1 MSSVCYLQI
10 AIASP
15 LRQYFDYLPP
25 KGICQSDLCIGSRV
39 EVPFGR
45 RTMIGILMGI
55 SDHSE
60 VSPDKLRAALKI
72 LDSEPLLSTE
82 IMSLLQWASDYYHH
96 PIGDAM
102 QHALP
107 VLLRQGK
114 AATARTETVWQLTDA
129 GRCAG
134 TDELKRA
141 PKQAALLQQLLSTP
155 DTPLGKDDFNQQ
167 HSHWRAPIAALVKR
181 GWVAAQQQ
189 RGLLTQTAIADSAP
203 DLNEEQCAAIARV
216 TSAANHFQTYLLDGV
231 TGSGKTEVYLGIIEQ
246 ILSLGQQALVLVPEI
261 SLTPQT
267 VSRFQRRFN
276 VPIAVMHSGLGQ
288 SERLDAWL
296 AARNGEARIVIGT
309 RSALFT
315 PMAKL
320 GVIIIDEEH
329 DSSFKQQK
337 GFRYHARDLAVLRAR
352 QLNIPIMLGSA
363 TPSLESLVN
372 VEQGRYQ
379 SLLLSCR
386 TSKAT
391 PPPIRTIDLR
401 GQPIESGLS
410 RTLLENVRDHLAR
423 DEQVLLFLNRRGYAP
438 TLCCHD
444 CGWIAD
450 CPRCDAKLTLHAAS
464 QRLRCHHCTT
474 EQSMPAHCPEC
485 GSTELRALGQGTE
498 RIESTLETLF
508 PNVDIV
514 RVDRDTTRR
523 KDAMQT
529 MLDKIHSGNK
539 AILVGTQMLA
549 KGHDFPNVTLVGIL
563 DADQGLFGID
573 FRASESMAQ
582 QIIQVAGRAGRA
594 DKPGQVLVQTYHPD
608 HPLLQTLLTQG
619 YPAFAKQAIQE
630 RRDIELPPYSSMAL
644 LRAEASQRALPMAF
658 LSKAYSTA
666 ISCGSHGIE
675 LLGPLPAPMERR
687 AGRYRAQLLLQASER
702 KPLQQLLQKL
712 LPALDKLAESRRVRW
727 SIDVDPVDTL

>member
-1 MSSVCYLQI
+1 M
-10 AIASP
+10 
-15 LRQYFDYLPP
+15 
-25 KGICQSDLCIGSRV
+25 
-39 EVPFGR
+39 
-45 RTMIGILMGI
+45 
-55 SDHSE
+55 
-60 VSPDKLRAALKI
+60 
-72 LDSEPLLSTE
+72 
-82 IMSLLQWASDYYHH
+82 
-96 PIGDAM
+96 
-102 QHALP
+102 
-107 VLLRQGK
+107 
-114 AATARTETVWQLTDA
+114 
-129 GRCAG
+129 
-134 TDELKRA
+134 
-141 PKQAALLQQLLSTP
+141 
-155 DTPLGKDDFNQQ
+155 
-167 HSHWRAPIAALVKR
+167 
-181 GWVAAQQQ
+181 QQ
-189 RGLLTQTAIADSAP
+189 RGLLSQETMTDSAP
-203 DLNEEQCAAIARV
+203 DLNDEQLAAIQTV
-216 TSAANHFQTYLLDGV
+216 SADIDTFQSYLLDGV
-231 TGSGKTEVYLGIIEQ
+231 TGSGKTEVYLGIIQ
-246 ILSLGQQALVLVPEI
+246 HVLSQGKQALVLVPEI

-267 VSRFQRRFN
+267 VSRFQRRFQ

-296 AARNGEARIVIGT
+296 AARSGEARIVIGT

-315 PMAKL
+315 PMAKP

-329 DSSFKQQK
+329 DNSFKQQK

-352 QLNIPIMLGSA
+352 KLNIPVILGSA

-379 SLLLSCR
+379 SLILSRR

-410 RTLLENVRDHLAR
+410 RTLIENITDHLKR

-450 CPRCDAKLTLHAAS
+450 CPRCDAKLTLHAAN

-474 EQSMPAHCPEC
+474 EQSMPANCPEC

-508 PNVDIV
+508 PNTDIV
-514 RVDRDTTRR
+514 RVDRDSTRR

-529 MLDKIHSGNK
+529 MLNKIHEGNK

-608 HPLLQTLLTQG
+608 HALLQTLLQQG

-630 RRDIELPPYSSMAL
+630 RRDIELPPYSSMVL

-658 LSKAYSTA
+658 LSKAYAAA
-666 ISCGSHGIE
+666 IRCGSKGIE

-702 KPLQQLLQKL
+702 KPLQLLLKKL
-712 LPALDKLAESRRVRW
+712 LSELDKLPEARRVRW

>member
-1 MSSVCYLQI
+1 MSSACYLQI

-15 LRQYFDYLPP
+15 LRQHFDYLPP
-25 KGICQSDLCIGSRV
+25 KESSAPDYQPGVRV

-45 RTMIGILMGI
+45 RTLTGILLGTSQH
-55 SDHSE
+55 SDVPSE
-60 VSPDKLRAALKI
+60 KLRPALQI

-82 IMSLLQWASDYYHH
+82 IMSLIKWASDYYHH

-114 AATARTETVWQLTDA
+114 AASARCETVWQLSESGQSADIN
-129 GRCAG
+129 
-134 TDELKRA
+134 DLKRA
-141 PKQAALLQQLLSTP
+141 PKQAALLTQLQNQADTALS
-155 DTPLGKDDFNQQ
+155 KEDFNQQ
-167 HSHWRAPIAALVKR
+167 HSHWRTPLAALIKR
-181 GWVAAQQQ
+181 GWVNEIKR
-189 RGLLTQTAIADSAP
+189 RGLLSNDVGTDSAP
-203 DLNEEQCAAIARV
+203 ALNDEQRNAINTVVEHAD
-216 TSAANHFQTYLLDGV
+216 HYQCLLLDGV
-231 TGSGKTEVYLGIIEQ
+231 TGSGKTEVYLGVIQ
-246 ILSLGQQALVLVPEI
+246 QMLAQGKQALVLVPEI

-288 SERLDAWL
+288 RERLDAWL
-296 AARNGEARIVIGT
+296 SARSGEARIVIGT

-315 PMAKL
+315 PMANL

-329 DSSFKQQK
+329 DNSFKQQK

-352 QLNIPIMLGSA
+352 RLDIPIILGSA

-372 VEQGRYQ
+372 VEQERYQ
-379 SLLLSCR
+379 RLVLSRR
-386 TSKAT
+386 TSTAT
-391 PPPIRTIDLR
+391 PPSLRTIDLR

-410 RTLLENVRDHLAR
+410 RSLLEVVGEHLQR

-444 CGWIAD
+444 CGWISD

-464 QRLRCHHCTT
+464 QRLRCHHCGT

-498 RIESTLETLF
+498 RIETTLESLF
-508 PNVDIV
+508 PNIDIL
-514 RVDRDTTRR
+514 RIDRDTTRR
-523 KDAMQT
+523 KGAMQA
-529 MLDKIHSGNK
+529 MLDRIHHGKK

-582 QIIQVAGRAGRA
+582 QITQVAGRAGRA
-594 DKPGQVLVQTYHPD
+594 QKPGQVLVQTYHPD
-608 HPLLQTLLTQG
+608 HPLLQKLLTQG

-630 RRDIELPPYSSMAL
+630 RRDIELPPYTSMAL

-658 LSKAYSTA
+658 LSKAYETA
-666 ISCGSHGIE
+666 IACGSQHIE

-687 AGRYRAQLLLQASER
+687 AGRYRAQLLLQANER

-712 LPALDKLAESRRVRW
+712 LPELDKLPEARRVRW

>member
-1 MSSVCYLQI
+1 
-10 AIASP
+10 
-15 LRQYFDYLPP
+15 
-25 KGICQSDLCIGSRV
+25 
-39 EVPFGR
+39 
-45 RTMIGILMGI
+45 
-55 SDHSE
+55 
-60 VSPDKLRAALKI
+60 
-72 LDSEPLLSTE
+72 
-82 IMSLLQWASDYYHH
+82 
-96 PIGDAM
+96 
-102 QHALP
+102 
-107 VLLRQGK
+107 
-114 AATARTETVWQLTDA
+114 
-129 GRCAG
+129 
-134 TDELKRA
+134 
-141 PKQAALLQQLLSTP
+141 
-155 DTPLGKDDFNQQ
+155 
-167 HSHWRAPIAALVKR
+167 
-181 GWVAAQQQ
+181 
-189 RGLLTQTAIADSAP
+189 
-203 DLNEEQCAAIARV
+203 
-216 TSAANHFQTYLLDGV
+216 
-231 TGSGKTEVYLGIIEQ
+231 
-246 ILSLGQQALVLVPEI
+246 
-261 SLTPQT
+261 
-267 VSRFQRRFN
+267 
-276 VPIAVMHSGLGQ
+276 
-288 SERLDAWL
+288 
-296 AARNGEARIVIGT
+296 
-309 RSALFT
+309 
-315 PMAKL
+315 
-320 GVIIIDEEH
+320 VIIIDEEH

-352 QLNIPIMLGSA
+352 QLDIPIMLGSA
-363 TPSLESLVN
+363 TPSLESLAN

-379 SLLLSCR
+379 QLILSRR

-410 RTLLENVRDHLAR
+410 RTLIENITEHLGR

-474 EQSMPAHCPEC
+474 EQPMPANCPEC

-508 PNVDIV
+508 PNIDIV

-523 KDAMQT
+523 KDSMQT
-529 MLDKIHSGNK
+529 MINKIHEGNK

-594 DKPGQVLVQTYHPD
+594 DKPGKVLVQTYHPD
-608 HPLLQTLLTQG
+608 HPLLQTLLVQG

-630 RRDIELPPYSSMAL
+630 RRDVELPPYSSMVL

-658 LSKAYSTA
+658 LSSAYAAA
-666 ISCGSHGIE
+666 ISCGSQDIE

-702 KPLQQLLQKL
+702 KPLQQLLKKL
-712 LPALDKLAESRRVRW
+712 LPQLDKLPEARRVRW

>member
-1 MSSVCYLQI
+1 MSCARYLHI

-15 LRQYFDYLPP
+15 LRQHFDYLPP
-25 KGICQSDLCIGSRV
+25 KEASHAEFLPGSRV
-39 EVPFGR
+39 QVPFGR
-45 RTMIGILMGI
+45 RTVTGILLSVSNH
-55 SDHSE
+55 SDVPSQ
-60 VSPDKLRAALKI
+60 KLRPALKL
-72 LDSEPLLSTE
+72 LDSEPLLSAE

-114 AATARTETVWQLTDA
+114 PADARHETVWQLSEQGLSADIS
-129 GRCAG
+129 
-134 TDELKRA
+134 ELKRA
-141 PKQAALLQQLLSTP
+141 PKQAALFQQLQSQPDSPLS
-155 DTPLGKDDFNQQ
+155 KDDFNHQ
-167 HSHWRAPIAALVKR
+167 HSHWRAPLAALVKR
-181 GWVAAQQQ
+181 GWVNEIER
-189 RGLLTQTAIADSAP
+189 RGLLSKVTNTDTP
-203 DLNEEQCAAIARV
+203 PELNDEQIAAINKIAEH
-216 TSAANHFQTYLLDGV
+216 ANAYQCLLLNGV
-231 TGSGKTEVYLGIIEQ
+231 TGSGKTEVYLGVIQQ
-246 ILSLGQQALVLVPEI
+246 ILAQGKQALVLVPEI

-288 SERLDAWL
+288 RERLDAWL
-296 AARNGEARIVIGT
+296 SARSGEARIVIGT

-315 PMAKL
+315 PMAEL

-329 DSSFKQQK
+329 DNSFKQQK

-352 QLNIPIMLGSA
+352 QLNIPIILGSA

-379 SLLLSCR
+379 QLLLNQR
-386 TSKAT
+386 TSKAS
-391 PPPIRTIDLR
+391 PPQIRTIDLR

-410 RTLLENVRDHLAR
+410 RSLLENITEHLQR

-444 CGWIAD
+444 CGWISG
-450 CPRCDAKLTLHAAS
+450 CTRCDAKLTLHAAS
-464 QRLRCHHCTT
+464 QRLRCHHCGT

-498 RIESTLETLF
+498 RIETTLATLF
-508 PNVDIV
+508 PHVDIL
-514 RVDRDTTRR
+514 RIDRDTTRR
-523 KDAMQT
+523 KGAMQE
-529 MLDKIHSGNK
+529 MLDRIHHGKK

-594 DKPGQVLVQTYHPD
+594 DKPGHILVQTYHPD
-608 HPLLQTLLTQG
+608 HPLLLKLLKQG
-619 YPAFAKQAIQE
+619 YPVFAKQAIQE
-630 RRDIELPPYSSMAL
+630 RREIELPPYTSMAL
-644 LRAEASQRALPMAF
+644 LRAEASQRTLPMAF

-666 ISCGSHGIE
+666 ISCGSQHIE

-687 AGRYRAQLLLQASER
+687 AGRYRAQLLLQSAER

-712 LPALDKLAESRRVRW
+712 LPELDKLTEARRVRW

>member
-1 MSSVCYLQI
+1 MSTACYLNI

-15 LRQYFDYLPP
+15 LRQHFDYLPP
-25 KGICQSDLCIGSRV
+25 KGLNPTDFQLGSRFL
-39 EVPFGR
+39 VPFGK
-45 RTMIGILMGI
+45 RTVTGILIGISEH
-55 SDHSE
+55 SD
-60 VSPDKLRAALKI
+60 VPPTKLRAALKL
-72 LDSEPLLSTE
+72 LDSKPLLSTE
-82 IMSLLQWASDYYHH
+82 ILSLLQWASGYYHH
-96 PIGDAM
+96 PIGEAL

-114 AATARTETVWQLTDA
+114 AATARTETVWQLSKT
-129 GRCAG
+129 GQS
-134 TDELKRA
+134 TTLDELKRA
-141 PKQAALLQQLLSTP
+141 PKQAALLQQLQTEPNNSFT
-155 DTPLGKDDFNQQ
+155 KEDFNQQ
-167 HSHWRAPIAALVKR
+167 HSHWRTPLAALVKR
-181 GWVAAQQQ
+181 GWVEEIER
-189 RGLLTQTAIADSAP
+189 RGLLMLNTDTDTAPNLNTEQRVAINTVSANK
-203 DLNEEQCAAIARV
+203 DG
-216 TSAANHFQTYLLDGV
+216 FQSYLLDGV
-231 TGSGKTEVYLGIIEQ
+231 TGSGKTEVYLGIIQ
-246 ILSLGQQALVLVPEI
+246 HALSQGQQALVLVPEI

-267 VSRFQRRFN
+267 VNRFQRRFD
-276 VPIAVMHSGLGQ
+276 VPIAVIHSGLGQ

-315 PMAKL
+315 PMAEL

-329 DSSFKQQK
+329 DNSFKQQT

-352 QLNIPIMLGSA
+352 QLNIPIILGSA

-379 SLLLSCR
+379 KMLLSHR
-386 TSKAT
+386 TSTAT
-391 PPPIRTIDLR
+391 LPPIRTIDLR

-410 RTLLENVRDHLAR
+410 RTLLENITEHLER

-450 CPRCDAKLTLHAAS
+450 CPRCDAKLTLHAAK
-464 QRLRCHHCTT
+464 QQLRCHHCNT
-474 EQSMPAHCPEC
+474 EQTMPAHCPDC
-485 GSTELRALGQGTE
+485 GSTDLRALGQGTE
-498 RIESTLETLF
+498 RIESTLENLY

-523 KDAMQT
+523 KDAMHT
-529 MLDKIHSGNK
+529 LLEKIHEGKK

-619 YPAFAKQAIQE
+619 YPAFAQQAIQE
-630 RRDIELPPYSSMAL
+630 RREIELPPYSSMVL

-658 LSKAYSTA
+658 LSKAYASA
-666 ISCGSHGIE
+666 MQCGSQQIE

-687 AGRYRAQLLLQASER
+687 AGRYRAQLLLQSKNR
-702 KPLQQLLQKL
+702 KPLQQLLKKL
-712 LPALDKLAESRRVRW
+712 LIELDNLPEARKVRW

>member
-1 MSSVCYLQI
+1 MSSVCYLHI

-15 LRQYFDYLPP
+15 LRQHFDYLPP
-25 KGICQSDLCIGSRV
+25 AQSKQSDYLPGARIL
-39 EVPFGR
+39 VPFGR
-45 RTMIGILMGI
+45 RTLTGILLSVSNQ
-55 SDHSE
+55 SDVPVE
-60 VSPDKLRAALKI
+60 KLRPAIQI
-72 LDSEPLLSTE
+72 LDSEPLLSPE
-82 IMSLLQWASDYYHH
+82 IMSLLKWASEYYHH

-114 AATARTETVWQLTDA
+114 VTKARCEIVWQLSEQGLAADIN
-129 GRCAG
+129 
-134 TDELKRA
+134 ELKRA
-141 PKQAALLQQLLSTP
+141 PKQAALLQQLKKQPEHPLS
-155 DTPLGKDDFNQQ
+155 KEDFNQQ
-167 HSHWRAPIAALVKR
+167 HSHWRTPLAALVKR
-181 GWVAAQQQ
+181 GWVSEIER
-189 RGLLTQTAIADSAP
+189 RGLLSDDVGNDSPPPLNDEQINAIDNIEAHAK
-203 DLNEEQCAAIARV
+203 
-216 TSAANHFQTYLLDGV
+216 HFQCFLLDGV
-231 TGSGKTEVYLGIIEQ
+231 TGSGKTEVYLGVIQ
-246 ILSLGQQALVLVPEI
+246 QTLARGKQALVLVPEI

-267 VSRFQRRFN
+267 VNRFQRRFN

-288 SERLDAWL
+288 RERLDAWL

-315 PMAKL
+315 PMAEL

-329 DSSFKQQK
+329 DNSFKQQK

-352 QLNIPIMLGSA
+352 QLDIPIILGSA

-379 SLLLSCR
+379 QLVLSQR

-391 PPPIRTIDLR
+391 PPLIRTIDLR

-410 RTLLENVRDHLAR
+410 RTLLDTIREHLER

-498 RIESTLETLF
+498 RIEATLDTLF
-508 PNVDIV
+508 PHVDIL

-523 KDAMQT
+523 KGAMHK
-529 MLDKIHSGNK
+529 MLERIHQGKK

-594 DKPGQVLVQTYHPD
+594 EKPGQILVQTYHPE
-608 HPLLQTLLTQG
+608 HQLLQKLLREG

-630 RRDIELPPYSSMAL
+630 RREIELPPYTSMVL

-658 LSKAYSTA
+658 LSKAYASA

-687 AGRYRAQLLLQASER
+687 AGRYRAQLLLQSAER
-702 KPLQQLLQKL
+702 KPLQQLLKKL
-712 LPALDKLAESRRVRW
+712 LGELDKLPEARRVRW
-727 SIDVDPVDTL
+727 SVDVDPVDTL

>member
-1 MSSVCYLQI
+1 MSAACYLNI

-15 LRQYFDYLPP
+15 LRQHFDYLPP
-25 KGICQSDLCIGSRV
+25 KGSENTNFQVGSRFLI
-39 EVPFGR
+39 PFGR
-45 RTMIGILMGI
+45 RTVTGILVGI
-55 SDHSE
+55 SDHSD
-60 VSPDKLRAALKI
+60 VPTNKLRPALKL

-96 PIGDAM
+96 PIGDAL

-114 AATARTETVWQLTDA
+114 KAAARTETVWQLSETGQSA
-129 GRCAG
+129 
-134 TDELKRA
+134 TLDELKRA
-141 PKQAALLQQLLSTP
+141 PKQAALLQQLQVSPT
-155 DTPLGKDDFNQQ
+155 TSFTKDDFNQQ
-167 HSHWRAPIAALVKR
+167 HSQWRTPLAGLVKR
-181 GWVAAQQQ
+181 NWVIESQR
-189 RGLLTQTAIADSAP
+189 RGLLKQSTDSDMAP
-203 DLNEEQCAAIARV
+203 ELNNEQRAAIGSV
-216 TSAANHFQTYLLDGV
+216 SANMEGFQAYLLDGV
-231 TGSGKTEVYLGIIEQ
+231 TGSGKTEVYLGIIEHALTQ
-246 ILSLGQQALVLVPEI
+246 GRQALVLVPEI

-267 VSRFQRRFN
+267 VSRFQRRFD
-276 VPIAVMHSGLGQ
+276 VPIAVMHSGLGK

-296 AARNGEARIVIGT
+296 AARNGEAKIVIGT

-315 PMAKL
+315 PMATL

-329 DSSFKQQK
+329 DTSFKQST

-352 QLNIPIMLGSA
+352 QLNIPIILGSA

-372 VEQGRYQ
+372 VEQARYQ
-379 SLLLSCR
+379 KLILSHR
-386 TSKAT
+386 TSTST

-410 RTLLENVRDHLAR
+410 RSLLENITEHLER

-450 CPRCDAKLTLHAAS
+450 CPRCDAKLTLHAAK
-464 QRLRCHHCTT
+464 QQLRCHHCTT

-485 GSTELRALGQGTE
+485 GSSELRALGQGTE
-498 RIESTLETLF
+498 RIESTLSSQF
-508 PNVDIV
+508 PNVDII

-529 MLDKIHSGNK
+529 MLDKIHEGKK

-594 DKPGQVLVQTYHPD
+594 DKPGKVLVQTYHPD

-619 YPAFAKQAIQE
+619 YPAFAQQAIQE
-630 RRDIELPPYSSMAL
+630 RREVELPPYSSMVL
-644 LRAEASQRALPMAF
+644 LRAEASQRTLPMEF
-658 LSKAYSTA
+658 LSKAYASA
-666 ISCGSHGIE
+666 IQCGSQQIE

-687 AGRYRAQLLLQASER
+687 AGRYRAQLLLQSKKR
-702 KPLQQLLQKL
+702 KPLQQLLKKL
-712 LPALDKLAESRRVRW
+712 ITELDKMPESRRVRW